1 MILPNTFKQSDDICF
16 IRKNNAMVNQVEMLC
31 YPEDFGA
38 HPFYDMY
45 SSDINKFDLAYYVLK
60 YLKCNI

>member
-1 MILPNTFKQSDDICF
+1 MNLPETFKQSDDICF
-16 IRKNNAMVNQVEMLC
+16 IRTNYTKPNKVEMLC
-31 YPEDFGA
+31 FPEDFGA

-60 YLKCNI
+60 YLKGNI

>member
-1 MILPNTFKQSDDICF
+1 MKLPDTFKLSDDICF
-16 IRKNNAMVNQVEMLC
+16 IRKSYSNVNELEMLC

-45 SSDINKFDLAYYVLK
+45 SSDINKFDLAYYAIK
-60 YLKCNI
+60 YLKGKI